1 MIAEDLLGSD
11 ISPDENQSSEI
22 LPGICPKYI
31 CRARRELK
39 KVNLIEFKNL
49 ICGLFSSQISAHNC
63 SFITDKVGGKEK
75 EMKIHSLEGFG
86 NGLGFGD
93 KVNYFKFLIYACSG
107 F

>member
-1 MIAEDLLGSD
+1 MIAKDLLGSD

-31 CRARRELK
+31 CRTRRELK

-49 ICGLFSSQISAHNC
+49 ICGLFPFQVSVHDR

-75 EMKIHSLEGFG
+75 EMKIHSHL
-86 NGLGFGD
+86 
-93 KVNYFKFLIYACSG
+93 
-107 F
+107 